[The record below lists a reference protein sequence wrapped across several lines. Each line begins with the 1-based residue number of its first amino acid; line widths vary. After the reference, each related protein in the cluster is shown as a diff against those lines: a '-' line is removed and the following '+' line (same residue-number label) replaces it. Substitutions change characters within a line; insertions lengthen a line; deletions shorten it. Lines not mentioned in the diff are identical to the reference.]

1 MQLTCIMQHFFLV
14 QMYNAAVTCYAFNGC
29 LQKKWTKHPIRY
41 RQVNG
46 NACLLFNTNAI
57 SCDGRAFLF
66 NVDVQCWYNL
76 HRNLMDV
83 CSKAKQNIQQST
95 RKSTATSFHSSS
107 TLYPKHHTKSKYNIF
122 TLQIRFTNSVRCKL
136 FGTHLILGL
145 PHLCMKSVWKV
156 YIILSKAAAKASPGS
171 VLYLTLRLF

>member
-1 MQLTCIMQHFFLV
+1 MHTAAFLLV
-14 QMYNAAVTCYAFNGC
+14 QMYNAAVTCCAFNGC

-57 SCDGRAFLF
+57 SCHGRAFLF

-107 TLYPKHHTKSKYNIF
+107 TLYPKYVVTTPNLNTTSSHCKSDSP
-122 TLQIRFTNSVRCKL
+122 IRFDAN
-136 FGTHLILGL
+136 
-145 PHLCMKSVWKV
+145 
-156 YIILSKAAAKASPGS
+156 
-171 VLYLTLRLF
+171 YLAHI